1 MQLSNKTCILQV
13 SGPMLCETL
22 VKQYGLPPE
31 DVKYSCWYM
40 PMYLQVI
47 VKILSAKMGIEP
59 VFEHFEI
66 LYYPHHSASYPITN
80 PKKLSSSNHSC

>member
-1 MQLSNKTCILQV
+1 
-13 SGPMLCETL
+13 
-22 VKQYGLPPE
+22 
-31 DVKYSCWYM
+31 M